1 MARKSARAAAVQMV
15 FENMLGGDGGEETLR
30 GLIEFAPEE
39 NDQEYIDDILAG
51 VEQNAEMLDAAIEK
65 CLKGWTLDRIARV
78 DLAVLRVAAWELCHA
93 KETPDAVVINEAVA
107 LAQKFDSPT
116 AGKFV
121 NGVLSTLLSQ
131 RDAGEKQPG
140 ENA

>member
-1 MARKSARAAAVQMV
+1 MARKSARTAAVQMV

-30 GLIEFAPEE
+30 GLIEFTPEE
-39 NDQEYIDDILAG
+39 DDQKYIDELLSG
-51 VEQNAEMLDAAIEK
+51 VEQNAEALDASIEK

-78 DLAVLRVAAWELCHA
+78 DLAVLRVAAYELCYER
-93 KETPDAVVINEAVA
+93 ETPDAVIINEAVA

-116 AGKFV
+116 AAKFV

-131 RDAGEKQPG
+131 REEMKAPE